1 MPIKQLGPKDW
12 FEKKMRPEKIDDI
25 INIKYVEELNIKDNF
40 KSSYDNSTLYC
51 NCENNLK
58 VLKIL

>member
-1 MPIKQLGPKDW
+1 
-12 FEKKMRPEKIDDI
+12 MRPEKIDDI
-25 INIKYVEELNIKDNF
+25 INIKYVKELNIKDNF
-40 KSSYDNSTLYC
+40 KSSYDDSKLYS